1 MLRFAP
7 GKAKRARS
15 VNPVYSSTRPLEE
28 KIAHCERAYAE
39 ARLPALFRI
48 TPFSE
53 PAGLDA
59 ALQARGYG
67 RFEDTAVETATLAP
81 LAKPRAVIDLPLDE
95 WVQAIGAMRGS
106 TQAQRAGHLA
116 RLRVLPLPARPV
128 ALLRG
133 EAIVATGLVVVEGT
147 CAGLFDI
154 LTAESERRQGH
165 ARSIVT
171 GLLAIAWELG
181 ARSAYL
187 QVASGNEVARRLY
200 RQFGFQE
207 RYHYWYRG
215 RDGERE

>member
-1 MLRFAP
+1 M
-7 GKAKRARS
+7 
-15 VNPVYSSTRPLEE
+15 
-28 KIAHCERAYAE
+28 
-39 ARLPALFRI
+39 
-48 TPFSE
+48 
-53 PAGLDA
+53 
-59 ALQARGYG
+59 
-67 RFEDTAVETATLAP
+67 ETATLSP
-81 LAKPRAVIDLPLDE
+81 QTKPRAVIDLPLDE
-95 WVQAIGAMRGS
+95 WVQAIGELRGS

-133 EAIVATGLVVVEGT
+133 EAIVATGLVVVEGG

-187 QVASGNEVARRLY
+187 QVAANNEVARRLY
-200 RQFGFQE
+200 RQFGFEE
-207 RYHYWYRG
+207 RYLYWYRG
-215 RDGERE
+215 RAGEQE